1 MKKHTIVSILIGFI
15 IFGCAKDE
23 PYAWNKEIP
32 FETILAQTGEKLV
45 LMDFET
51 EW

>member
-1 MKKHTIVSILIGFI
+1 MKNIFCLTLIGLML
-15 IFGCAKDE
+15 FGCAKDE
-23 PYAWNKEIP
+23 PYAWNKDIP
-32 FETILAQTGEKLV
+32 FATILAQTGEKLV